1 MLADALA
8 AAFIVVL
15 LFVPS
20 LVLAN
25 QALSMYTQ
33 AKKLVGAVQV
43 GRLAMEQDGEETYD
57 EEYTYTWDHFSY
69 VVAKKM
75 APLQTPFYKQQVEVR
90 DEDQSVYRLMRL
102 VEAEKIL

>member
-1 MLADALA
+1 MLADALTA
-8 AAFIVVL
+8 TVIVVV

-25 QALSMYTQ
+25 QALSMYAQ

-43 GRLAMEQDGEETYD
+43 GRLAMEQDGEEPYVD
-57 EEYTYTWDHFSY
+57 EYTCTWDRFSY

-75 APLQTPFYKQQVEVR
+75 APLQPPFYKQQVEVR